1 MTNRI
6 INYQNKVSLGDM
18 LSGSLVKFMFIF
30 RTKLFW
36 QDNITL
42 STYSHFMMNLRMI
55 ITTLSEKIIFFSE
68 TLVCPLFADIYYILG
83 ILNFIAEIRGKKD
96 FKMHNFDLKIISLSS
111 VGWKMCL
118 KFLI

>member
-1 MTNRI
+1 
-6 INYQNKVSLGDM
+6 
-18 LSGSLVKFMFIF
+18 
-30 RTKLFW
+30 
-36 QDNITL
+36 
-42 STYSHFMMNLRMI
+42 MMNLRMI

-83 ILNFIAEIRGKKD
+83 ILNFIAEIRCKKD